1 MNASQYVMVDNPKIA
16 ADRFIQ
22 SNQLN
27 EYVSRLAELNLRA
40 DTSTG
45 LLLFSRVRSTPD
57 QRHEEVMNFLKN
69 RLPEKIKPDS
79 SNSIPGMKE

>member
-1 MNASQYVMVDNPKIA
+1 MIASQYVKVDNLKIA

-27 EYVSRLAELNLRA
+27 ENISRVAELNLRA
-40 DTSTG
+40 DSRRD

-69 RLPEKIKPDS
+69 RLPEKIKLDS
-79 SNSIPGMKE
+79 WNSIPGMKT